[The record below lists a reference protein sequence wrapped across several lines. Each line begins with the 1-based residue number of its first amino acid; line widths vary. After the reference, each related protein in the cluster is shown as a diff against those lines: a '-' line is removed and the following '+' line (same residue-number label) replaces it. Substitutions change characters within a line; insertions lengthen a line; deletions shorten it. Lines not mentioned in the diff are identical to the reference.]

1 MSLGTIEPPRITSL
15 KNVILNP
22 TFEYYGYDEY
32 FVADKRGYVYLLR
45 QLAKSFLK
53 HDDENIIDSRLKLN
67 KVMALSLAFPN
78 LNLRL
83 FLLIVMHI
91 YLCYLFIVY

>member
-1 MSLGTIEPPRITSL
+1 MSLGIIEPPRITSL
-15 KNVILNP
+15 KNVIPNP

-32 FVADKRGYVYLLR
+32 FVADKRGYVYLLH
-45 QLAKSFLK
+45 QLANSFLK
-53 HDDENIIDSRLKLN
+53 HDDEKIIDSRLKLN
-67 KVMALSLAFPN
+67 KVMALSLTFLN

-91 YLCYLFIVY
+91 SSCYLFILY